1 MTLQSSGNPISF
13 SQIRAEFGDGVNT
26 ATSPVRLGQYRRDDG
41 SFSNKNTGS
50 LTNMPLDTGV
60 PTSGEI
66 ATSNFYDK
74 QLNVVVNYH
83 TSNENRPED
92 AKTRYNSAATSTGNS
107 TGKWNVIGGYKN
119 PPSNTSGTKVM
130 INVNKEIGS
139 VRGIADDGSDRNK
152 VALRTG
158 SSWTAGTTLQ
168 IDIGSSGRIQGGG
181 GDGGAAGST
190 SGDTPDTG
198 NTGTSGLGVEYAAQ
212 INNSGI
218 IRCGYGGGGGGSGG
232 SSDPNK
238 SSTDFGRTGGGGGGG
253 AGIPFGL
260 GAIGFTPADSGSSF
274 TGGDKNVPN
283 GGSGSNGT
291 KDAGGDGG
299 AAPASEGGAEGGA
312 GGNGADQNDTSATVG
327 GTGAG
332 GGRGYDDSS
341 AGSAGG
347 INGFGIIFSNST
359 IQSNSTGDVT
369 LDTAN
374 GGVSNSAGI
383 G

>member
-13 SQIRAEFGDGVNT
+13 SQIRTEFGDGVNT
-26 ATSPVRLGQYRRDDG
+26 ATSPVRLGKYRRDDG
-41 SFSNKNTGS
+41 DFGNKNNGS

-60 PTSGEI
+60 PTSGQI
-66 ATSNFYDK
+66 AASNFYDK
-74 QLNVVVNYH
+74 KLNVVVNYH

-92 AKTRYNSAATSTGNS
+92 ARSRYNATSDSTGTSN
-107 TGKWNVIGGYKN
+107 GKWNVVGGYKN

-139 VRGIADDGSDRNK
+139 VRGTSNTGDKNK

-181 GDGGAAGST
+181 GDGGSGGGTGGST
-190 SGDTPDTG
+190 PDVG

-232 SSDPNK
+232 ASNPNK
-238 SSTDFGRTGGGGGGG
+238 SQTDFGATGGGGGGG

-260 GAIGFTPADSGSSF
+260 GSDGGTGAFNGGN
-274 TGGDKNVPN
+274 TGGD
-283 GGSGSNGT
+283 GDDGT
-291 KDAGGDGG
+291 KDAGGNGGSAAADVGG
-299 AAPASEGGAEGGA
+299 ASGGA
-312 GGNGADQNDTSATVG
+312 GGNGADQVDTAATQG
-327 GTGAG
+327 GQGSG
-332 GGRGYDDSS
+332 GGPGYDSS
-341 AGSAGG
+341 DAGSAGG
-347 INGFGIIFSNST
+347 ANGFGIIFSNST
-359 IQSNSTGDVT
+359 IQSNSTGDKTVSA
-369 LDTAN
+369 AN

-383 G
+383 A